1 MNGLNSPVVQLAVV
15 VCAFSLGNLLFGGEL
30 RNKALMAKIAAG
42 AAIVGSFAFLMA

>member
-1 MNGLNSPVVQLAVV
+1 MNGFDNTVVQLAMVV
-15 VCAFSLGNLLFGGEL
+15 GAFSLGNLLFGGEF